1 MSTEDDFPIPPGVG
15 PTKDYPQGKLDEFDE
30 GGLNI
35 AVSHEIR
42 GQHRV
47 VRVDFG
53 KPLAWL
59 AMDAETTMAF
69 ASLIVKHAMAL
80 KGHR

>member
-1 MSTEDDFPIPPGVG
+1 MSTEPPPGVG
-15 PTKDYPQGKLDEFDE
+15 PTHDHPRGKLDEFDE

-35 AVSHEIR
+35 AVSHTVN
-42 GQHRV
+42 GAHRV

-53 KPLAWL
+53 NPVAWV

-69 ASLIVKHAMAL
+69 ASLLVKHAMAL